1 MSNDH
6 LADKHEMLAVRQMPG
21 CFSVRNYITS
31 KDRLACYTHVFKDR
45 QEVWEPTND
54 RLVSQSFDDQPHLKS
69 AISLDA
75 SYQYCASNWRQFLG
89 PT

>member
-31 KDRLACYTHVFKDR
+31 KDRLAYYTHVFKDR

-54 RLVSQSFDDQPHLKS
+54 RPVSQSFDGQPHLKS